1 MEGSRARIALLI
13 GDPAGIGPEI
23 VVKAVC
29 GPKMADD
36 VKVFVIADSR
46 AFALGQAQAGIRS
59 SLPTF
64 DRWEDAEQASSN
76 AILFELPGASPD
88 EYTSGRVSAAAGR
101 ATLDSMDFAAELA
114 ARSAVDAIVY
124 APLNKQ
130 ALHLGGSP
138 FSDELHFFADRLGP
152 TGPCGELNV
161 LDDLWTAR
169 VTSHVAIREVSDL
182 VTSDRVF
189 ETLVLADESLRRAG
203 REAPRIAVSALN
215 PHAGEGGLFGHEEQ
229 TAIASAIERARAG
242 GISADGPFPADT
254 VFLRARSAD
263 YDGVVSMYHD
273 QGQIATKLL
282 GFARGVTVLGGL
294 PIPVVT
300 PAHGTA
306 FDIVGKRAAD
316 PQALLKALSLAAR
329 MGAV

>member
-1 MEGSRARIALLI
+1 MKETRARIALLL

-23 VVKAVC
+23 VVKALS
-29 GPKMADD
+29 GPEAASDA
-36 VKVFVIADSR
+36 KVTVIGDSR
-46 AFALGQAQAGIRS
+46 VFSMGQAHAGTTL

-64 DRWEDAEQASSN
+64 DRWEDAERAS
-76 AILFELPGASPD
+76 FDVVFFDLPGVPPD

-101 ATLDSMDFAAELA
+101 ATLESMAFAAELA
-114 ARSAVDAIVY
+114 ARADVDAIVY
-124 APLNKQ
+124 APLNKH
-130 ALHLGGSP
+130 ALRLGGSP
-138 FSDELHFFADRLGP
+138 FNDELHYFADRLGS

-161 LDDLWTAR
+161 LDNLWTAR
-169 VTSHVAIREVSDL
+169 VTSHVAIRDVSDL

-189 ETLVLADESLRRAG
+189 DTLVLADAALRRAG
-203 REAPRIAVSALN
+203 RKAPRIAVSALN

-229 TAIASAIERARAG
+229 TAIAPGIERARTG
-242 GISADGPFPADT
+242 GIAVDGPFPADT
-254 VFLRARSAD
+254 IFLNARAAG

-282 GFARGVTVLGGL
+282 GFDRGVTVLGGL
-294 PIPVVT
+294 PIPVAT

-306 FDIVGKRAAD
+306 FDIVGNGTAN

-329 MGAV
+329 MGSA